1 MKGERGLALIEYTI
15 IVGLLA
21 LALSVAIANVSDQ
34 IMDIWNDLNEDLD
47 TIDDGVADSD
57 VVFPESNE
65 DGERDD
71 DSGGYGGA
79 I

>member
-1 MKGERGLALIEYTI
+1 MRGERGVALIEYTI
-15 IVGLLA
+15 IVGLLV
-21 LALSVAIANVSDQ
+21 LAMTVAIANVSDQ

-65 DGERDD
+65 DDERDD
-71 DSGGYGGA
+71 DDRNS

>member
-1 MKGERGLALIEYTI
+1 MKGERGVALIEYTI
-15 IVGLLA
+15 IVGLLV
-21 LALSVAIANVSDQ
+21 LAMVVAIANVSDQ

-47 TIDDGVADSD
+47 TIDDGVAGSD

-65 DGERDD
+65 DGDKEDGQGP
-71 DSGGYGGA
+71 S

>member
-1 MKGERGLALIEYTI
+1 MKALLRHERGQALIEYTI

-21 LALSVAIANVSDQ
+21 LALVVAVGNVSDQ

-57 VVFPESNE
+57 LEFPESAE
-65 DGERDD
+65 DDEKDD
-71 DSGGYGGA
+71 R
-79 I
+79 